1 VDWVFDW
8 AFTLFGLF
16 TGTDGDLVWWGVYMT
31 ATKLTFWDHV
41 TLLGALGIVVGYV
54 VFRIRVAMNPSKG
67 GCSGCGHNAECL
79 PPSGSNA
86 SSQCAPPSTSNSQ

>member
-1 VDWVFDW
+1 
-8 AFTLFGLF
+8 
-16 TGTDGDLVWWGVYMT
+16 MT

-79 PPSGSNA
+79 PPSA
-86 SSQCAPPSTSNSQ
+86 CAPPLGPLTVHRIP

>member
-1 VDWVFDW
+1 
-8 AFTLFGLF
+8 
-16 TGTDGDLVWWGVYMT
+16 MT
-31 ATKLTFWDHV
+31 ATELTFWDHV

-79 PPSGSNA
+79 PPSA
-86 SSQCAPPSTSNSQ
+86 CAPPLGPLTVHRIP